1 MTGHLVFVA
10 CPPQYV
16 VISLYLNQRVSNHCM
31 LFLDLFH
38 LGPDRLHTAEDRVQE
53 LLAMLFIV
61 LFFGFGQYVWY
72 VQRPSGQRFLHILL
86 YLQGTSYLL
95 GQGFS
100 AYFVLKFALQRGK
113 GEKREGV

>member
-53 LLAMLFIV
+53 LLAILFIV
-61 LFFGFGQYVWY
+61 LFYLRGFGQYV
-72 VQRPSGQRFLHILL
+72 QRPMGCWPRTLLKSMVEQGQML
-86 YLQGTSYLL
+86 
-95 GQGFS
+95 
-100 AYFVLKFALQRGK
+100 
-113 GEKREGV
+113 